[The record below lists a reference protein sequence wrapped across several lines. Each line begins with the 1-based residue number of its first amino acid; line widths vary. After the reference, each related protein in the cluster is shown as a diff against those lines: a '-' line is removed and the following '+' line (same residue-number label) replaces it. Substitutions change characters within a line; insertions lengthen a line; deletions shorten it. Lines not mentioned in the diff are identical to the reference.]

1 MGKIYFVLILI
12 CTVFFS
18 CQKEKEQ
25 EISILKVDY
34 EGTPDLAK
42 VEDMQN
48 YMQIRFQPL
57 ETQDSAYFRLK
68 SSVVK
73 TYKDKIFVND
83 MRADVVLVF
92 DETGRFLNRINHKG
106 EGPEE
111 YVSIL
116 EFMPCNDRL
125 YILDIRKRVQ
135 VYDFKGEYMKTI
147 PLKKGGS
154 QFYVTP
160 DEQLYISGR
169 FNREYF
175 WTVQDNQGNIIQEYF
190 PVNEKLRKFEIPMPT
205 SGTIGFYD
213 GGVYLTNFLD
223 YNIYQLKKDEISVLA
238 RMDFGNMNIPDDFY
252 EGSVEVVEKRFN
264 DLRGSVKKG
273 IKAVLSI
280 EYLFV
285 TDDWIVFLPGE
296 LAVRGIYYN
305 RKTGFWMTTKYFT
318 EPYRTFLTGNNLPD
332 GYNPET
338 GEFYRLVSAMD
349 LKEVIENISASDKD
363 YLEKYPCFKGI
374 DFKKIDDNTNDFVM
388 FFKL

>member
-1 MGKIYFVLILI
+1 MGKISFVLIII
-12 CTVFFS
+12 CTVLFS
-18 CQKEKEQ
+18 CQKEIKH
-25 EISILKVDY
+25 EIPVLKVNY
-34 EGTPDLAK
+34 ESAPEPSK
-42 VEDMQN
+42 VEDMQKH
-48 YMQIRFQPL
+48 MQVRFQPL

-68 SSVVK
+68 SSVVR

-92 DETGRFLNRINHKG
+92 DEAGRFLNRINHRG

-125 YILDIRKRVQ
+125 YVLDMRKQVQ
-135 VYDFKGEYMKTI
+135 VYDFKGEYLKTI

-160 DEQLYISGR
+160 DEHLYLSGR

-205 SGTIGFYD
+205 YRTIGFYD

-223 YNIYQLKKDEISVLA
+223 YNIYQLKDTISVLA
-238 RMDFGNMNIPDDFY
+238 RMDFGHMNIPDDFY
-252 EGSVEVVEKRFN
+252 EGSPEVVEKRFN
-264 DLRGSVKKG
+264 DLRGSVKNG

-280 EYLFV
+280 EYLLV
-285 TDDWIVFLPGE
+285 TDDWIVFQPGE
-296 LAVRGIYYN
+296 LANRGIYYN

-318 EPYRTFLTGNNLPD
+318 EPYKTFLTGNKLPD

-374 DFKKIDDNTNDFVM
+374 DPQKIDDNTNEFVM